1 MAAGDGEGAP
11 STINRALDL
20 LRLAVDNGS
29 PLSLADAAAACGLP
43 KPTAHRILRLLASRG
58 LLHQG
63 RDRSYRLG
71 PELYRLAGKALSQVE
86 YVAPAEDELE
96 ALGAVTPETI
106 HFAVL
111 AGNELVFASKKEGRQ
126 PYRMA
131 SMVGMRVVTHC
142 TSIGKAV
149 LAFTPEERH
158 AALLEQPLAPR
169 TPHTITSLPAL
180 QRELDIVRK
189 RGFAIDDE
197 ENEENVR
204 CVAAPVFN
212 ALGAVIGGISVAA
225 PTFNLSLDSAI
236 TLAPEVMRAATRI
249 SLALGAEISRLP
261 APLGN
266 LGASA

>member
-1 MAAGDGEGAP
+1 MARGDGDGAP

-20 LRLAVDNGS
+20 LGLVVDEGK

-86 YVAPAEDELE
+86 YVSAAED
-96 ALGAVTPETI
+96 ALDALQMVTPETL

-111 AGNELVFASKKEGRQ
+111 AGNELVFVLKKEGRQ

-131 SMVGMRVVTHC
+131 SMVGMRVMIHC
-142 TSIGKAV
+142 TSIGKVV
-149 LAFTPEERH
+149 LAFTPADRR
-158 AALLEQPLAPR
+158 AGLLEDPLVRR
-169 TPHTITSLPAL
+169 TPSTITSMPAL
-180 QRELDIVRK
+180 QTELDAISQQ
-189 RGFAIDDE
+189 GFAIDDE

-204 CVAAPVFN
+204 CIAAPVFN
-212 ALGAVIGGISVAA
+212 ALGAVIGGISIAA

-236 TLAPEVMRAATRI
+236 ALAPQVMHAATRI
-249 SLALGAEISRLP
+249 SLALGAEPGSLPVSLSRV
-261 APLGN
+261 A
-266 LGASA
+266 ADS

>member
-1 MAAGDGEGAP
+1 MEVEDGEGAP

-20 LRLAVDNGS
+20 LRAAVDNGR

-58 LLHQG
+58 LLHQERG
-63 RDRSYRLG
+63 RSYRLG

-86 YVAPAEDELE
+86 YVATADDELD
-96 ALGAVTPETI
+96 ALQAVTPETI

-111 AGNELVFASKKEGRQ
+111 AGNELVFVSKKEGRQ

-131 SMVGMRVVTHC
+131 SMVGMRVVTHS
-142 TSIGKAV
+142 TSIGKVV
-149 LAFTPEERH
+149 LAFTPEERRT
-158 AALLEQPLAPR
+158 ALLEQPLTRR

-180 QRELDIVRK
+180 QSELDRVHEC
-189 RGFAIDDE
+189 GFAIDDE

-236 TLAPEVMRAATRI
+236 ALAPDVMRTAVRI
-249 SLALGAEISRLP
+249 SLGLGAEIGRLP
-261 APLGN
+261 APLGS
-266 LGASA
+266 LEATA

>member
-1 MAAGDGEGAP
+1 MAPGDGEGAP
-11 STINRALDL
+11 STIDRALDL
-20 LRLAVDNGS
+20 LGLAVDRGS
-29 PLSLADAAAACGLP
+29 PLSLADAAAASGLP
-43 KPTAHRILRLLASRG
+43 KPTAHRILRLLAARG

-86 YVAPAEDELE
+86 YASAAED
-96 ALGAVTPETI
+96 ALDGLQAVTPETI

-111 AGNELVFASKKEGRQ
+111 AGDELVFVLKKEGRQ

-131 SMVGMRVVTHC
+131 STVGMSAITHC

-149 LAFTPEERH
+149 LAFTPDERRSV
-158 AALLEQPLAPR
+158 LLDEPLMRR
-169 TPHTITSLPAL
+169 TPHTITSMPAL
-180 QRELDIVRK
+180 QRELDLIHRQ
-189 RGFAIDDE
+189 GFAIDDE

-225 PTFNLSLDSAI
+225 PTFNLSLDNAI
-236 TLAPEVMRAATRI
+236 ALAPEVMRTATRI
-249 SLALGAEISRLP
+249 SVALGAELATLP
-261 APLGN
+261 HSLGR
-266 LGASA
+266 LGAGS